1 MSIKQKFNML
11 YTPLLAFIL
20 GVGIMAYVLGDTDE
34 EVIFNS
40 TTGDCIRVVSD
51 NNIYNCENLPPRYKK
66 VWVN

>member
-20 GVGIMAYVLGDTDE
+20 GVGIMAYVLGDVDD
-34 EVIFNS
+34 EVIFNY
-40 TTGDCIRVVSD
+40 TTGECIRVVAD
-51 NNIYNCENLPPRYKK
+51 KNIYDCENLPPRYKR